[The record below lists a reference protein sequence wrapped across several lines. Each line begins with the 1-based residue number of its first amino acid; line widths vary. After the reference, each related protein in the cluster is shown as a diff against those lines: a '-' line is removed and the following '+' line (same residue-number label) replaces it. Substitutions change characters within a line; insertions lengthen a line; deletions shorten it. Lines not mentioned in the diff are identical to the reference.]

1 MALQVITLGYCQLSG
16 AFNVHPYANKIE
28 LQIEANDLDVTVMGD
43 SWSDHLQ
50 GIRKATL
57 VLGGFNDYTDNL
69 LDETMWGYFD
79 AGTAI
84 TFAVK
89 ASSAATSAANPQ
101 YSGSVVPVSWSPLA
115 AGVGEVSPVSVSW
128 PVTGAV
134 ARAVA

>member
-1 MALQVITLGYCQLSG
+1 MTLQVITLGYCQLAG
-16 AFNVHPYANKIE
+16 AFSAHSYCNKLE
-28 LQIEANDLDVTVMGD
+28 LSIEADDLDVTVFGD

-57 VLGGFNDYTDNL
+57 TLGGFNDYTDNL

-84 TFAVK
+84 AFEVRP
-89 ASSAATSAANPQ
+89 SSASVGAANPK
-101 YSGSVVPVSWSPLA
+101 YTGSVVPISWTPLGADVGQVSPL
-115 AGVGEVSPVSVSW
+115 SVSW

-134 ARAVA
+134 TRAVA